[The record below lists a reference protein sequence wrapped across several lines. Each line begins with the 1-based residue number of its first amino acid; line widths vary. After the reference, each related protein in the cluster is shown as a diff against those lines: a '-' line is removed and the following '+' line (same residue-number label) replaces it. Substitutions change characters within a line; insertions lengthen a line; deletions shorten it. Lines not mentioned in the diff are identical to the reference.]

1 MIRRLS
7 IAFTIVL
14 PIVLSVVLLNV
25 GVAGARHHHHPP
37 PTTTPTTVPL
47 QVPAP
52 RQVPAYTRPLRQR
65 QPPPP
70 PTGLL
75 PGETTWS
82 SGAPSYEFGTND
94 TIDYNSPNVDTLP
107 SVQSY
112 EKQAGLTLNR
122 VWAYDSDSNLR
133 TSRRKVDASNNAGMT
148 CMFMLGE
155 TDDLTWLES
164 TVQLTEPMGCHI
176 FEFGNEPDN
185 GGSLQGTIAKYTSQW
200 IADVPALR
208 SLSVCETNGVPD
220 PNVCSFGGPALTWSA
235 STNTNASSYPDDMSY
250 FLGTAKAAGVLP
262 DFVTYHDYP
271 CQKATTKAQCISMT
285 PGDSQ
290 WNYNTVITD
299 EKNTL
304 GHTIPTGVT
313 EYNFDGGDGILYSWS
328 ARRHLHVPVDSGR
341 SRCHRVAP
349 HALCQRVHL
358 AELLGQG
365 TWTCFASA
373 KVLTR
378 IPPVRPQALRRA
390 SSTGWWR
397 RWRSMAARPPSP
409 SPTRCPNSFVRSCGL
424 ETKPFSHRLGSET
437 RIMRIMGRIPA
448 ALQLGSPLG
457 RARRPRGLTSMR
469 LRQ

>member
-1 MIRRLS
+1 MAGL
-7 IAFTIVL
+7 ATATVIVARGSA
-14 PIVLSVVLLNV
+14 PGPVPPSAT
-25 GVAGARHHHHPP
+25 GDGASASAPNG
-37 PTTTPTTVPL
+37 TGGGSASKPL
-47 QVPAP
+47 
-52 RQVPAYTRPLRQR
+52 
-65 QPPPP
+65 
-70 PTGLL
+70 LL
-75 PGETTWS
+75 PGEKTWS

-122 VWAYDSDSNLR
+122 VWAYDSDP
-133 TSRRKVDASNNAGMT
+133 TATPAAITAKVQASNNAGMT

-155 TDDLTWLES
+155 TDDLAWLES
-164 TVQLTEPMGCHI
+164 TVQLTEPLGCHI

-200 IADVPALR
+200 IADVPVLR

-250 FLGTAKAAGVLP
+250 FLGTAKAARVLP

-285 PGDSQ
+285 PGDFQ

-313 EYNFDGGDGILYSWS
+313 EYNFDGGDGILYSWGADDTFMYQWTQAALDAIVS
-328 ARRHLHVPVDSGR
+328 LHMPFANEFTSLNFSGNG
-341 SRCHRVAP
+341 
-349 HALCQRVHL
+349 ALDMFCF
-358 AELLGQG
+358 GQG
-365 TWTCFASA
+365 SNSDPACTSA
-373 KVLTR
+373 GAPKGQFYGMVAEVQKHGGPSTLA
-378 IPPVRPQALRRA
+378 IP
-390 SSTGWWR
+390 
-397 RWRSMAARPPSP
+397 
-409 SPTRCPNSFVRSCGL
+409 N
-424 ETKPFSHRLGSET
+424 
-437 RIMRIMGRIPA
+437 
-448 ALQLGSPLG
+448 PL
-457 RARRPRGLTSMR
+457 P
-469 LRQ
+469 

>member
-1 MIRRLS
+1 
-7 IAFTIVL
+7 
-14 PIVLSVVLLNV
+14 
-25 GVAGARHHHHPP
+25 VAGLATVTVVVASGSAPGP
-37 PTTTPTTVPL
+37 VPTSVTGDGASTS
-47 QVPAP
+47 AP
-52 RQVPAYTRPLRQR
+52 KGIGGDEGAGSASRPQ
-65 QPPPP
+65 
-70 PTGLL
+70 LL

-122 VWAYDSDSNLR
+122 VWAYNSDP
-133 TSRRKVDASNNAGMT
+133 TATPAAITAKVQASNNAGMT

-164 TVQLTEPMGCHI
+164 TVELTEPMGCHI

-185 GGSLQGTIAKYTSQW
+185 GGSLQGTIAKYTNQW
-200 IADVPALR
+200 IADVPVLR

-250 FLGTAKAAGVLP
+250 FLATAKAAGVLP

-271 CQKATTKAQCISMT
+271 CQKASTKAQCISMT
-285 PGDSQ
+285 PGDFQ

-299 EKNTL
+299 EKTTL

-328 ARRHLHVPVDSGR
+328 ADDTFMYQWTQAALDAIVSLHMAFANEFTSLNFSG
-341 SRCHRVAP
+341 SG
-349 HALCQRVHL
+349 ALDTFCI
-358 AELLGQG
+358 GQG
-365 TWTCFASA
+365 SNSDPACTSA
-373 KVLTR
+373 GAPKGQFYGMVAEVKKHGGPSTLA
-378 IPPVRPQALRRA
+378 IP
-390 SSTGWWR
+390 
-397 RWRSMAARPPSP
+397 
-409 SPTRCPNSFVRSCGL
+409 N
-424 ETKPFSHRLGSET
+424 
-437 RIMRIMGRIPA
+437 
-448 ALQLGSPLG
+448 PL
-457 RARRPRGLTSMR
+457 P
-469 LRQ
+469 